1 MSSLAHMRRM
11 REAEPYA
18 IEELYRE
25 YQPRLL
31 SFCRHMLGNQQ
42 EAEDAVQ
49 LTFLAAH
56 VQLPHADIETSVG
69 AWLFTVAR
77 RKCIDILR
85 RRRSEAELDPDT
97 ISTAGLAAEVER
109 REDLRRLVGDLQRLD
124 ANHRAALLLTQLED
138 LPQAQ
143 VAQVMGTHE
152 RRVKRLVFE
161 ARQELMGR
169 RDSRDLACRAVQEEL
184 ANARGSQFRRRH
196 LVAHCEDCEECEE
209 YRTALLAQRTAL
221 RAILPVPIF
230 FLATKK
236 AWAAASVPTP
246 HVSVARR
253 ILNAVATIPAGAAT
267 AVVTVAATGAMGSLP
282 STPRVPFK
290 PPAPAPAFSAASSSP
305 AAAPARVAKITK
317 PKPAPKPKRVV
328 VTPAPPPPAT
338 VGLQNATVSR
348 VVQPA
353 PEPPVVEVEV
363 ETVTV
368 EAGGP

>member
-1 MSSLAHMRRM
+1 MRRM
-11 REAEPYA
+11 REAEPQA

-56 VQLPHADIETSVG
+56 VQLPHERIETSVG

-85 RRRSEAELDPDT
+85 KRRSDVELDPDAV
-97 ISTAGLAAEVER
+97 STAGLSAEVER
-109 REDLRRLVGDLQRLD
+109 RDDLRRLVGDLQRLD
-124 ANHRAALLLTQLED
+124 ATHRAALLLTQLED
-138 LPQAQ
+138 LPQAH

-169 RDSRDLACRAVQEEL
+169 RESRALACRAVQEEL

-209 YRTALLAQRTAL
+209 FRTALLAQRTAL
-221 RAILPVPIF
+221 RAVLPVPVF

-236 AWAAASVPTP
+236 AWAAASVPQP
-246 HVSVARR
+246 HVGFARR
-253 ILNAVATIPAGAAT
+253 LLNVVAGAPAGATT
-267 AVVTVAATGAMGSLP
+267 AIVTIAATGAMGSLP
-282 STPRVPFK
+282 STPRPLFE
-290 PPAPAPAFSAASSSP
+290 PPAPAPSFSASSSSRAP
-305 AAAPARVAKITK
+305 AARVAHATK
-317 PKPAPKPKRVV
+317 PKPAPRAQRVV
-328 VTPAPPPPAT
+328 VPAATASAPPAPPVAAPVVPA
-338 VGLQNATVSR
+338 AAAS
-348 VVQPA
+348 A
-353 PEPPVVEVEV
+353 PEPPVLEVEV
-363 ETVTV
+363 ETV
-368 EAGGP
+368 GP